1 MAVADKKIE
10 ALRQVYVGIGDAIQA
25 LKENESLKEK
35 ASVLE
40 KSVTTMRQKI
50 NDLATVIKGLETIS
64 GKRVEVCPECLGAGA
79 YQIKGEVEECDNC
92 DGAGWIER

>member
-25 LKENESLKEK
+25 LKENDSLKEK
-35 ASVLE
+35 AIRIE
-40 KSVTTMRQKI
+40 KSVTTMKQKI
-50 NDLATVIKGLETIS
+50 KDLELIVKGLEILS
-64 GKRVEVCPECLGAGA
+64 GKRVKICPECLGAGA
-79 YQIKGEVEECDNC
+79 YQIKGSVEECDNC